1 MNYASGVNTTS
12 PAAICLRMASPSATE
27 IGLQPALIA
36 SSLVSRRETSSSWV
50 ANSFGRRERYMS
62 TDDGQVTLLLRSMK
76 NGDQSAAEK
85 LLLVYKELL
94 RLATFRRKMAEFGT
108 TRLCARMKL

>member
-1 MNYASGVNTTS
+1 
-12 PAAICLRMASPSATE
+12 
-27 IGLQPALIA
+27 
-36 SSLVSRRETSSSWV
+36 
-50 ANSFGRRERYMS
+50 MS